1 MLQQP
6 LCYNSVS
13 FSERMEY
20 RANLVAGPNKS
31 QMTKKD
37 SSRFMSDRFNRICL
51 KAFLW
56 SAIGLLFI
64 YVLNHFI
71 RDSLDSDS
79 VQTAIYCGSMIVTY
93 AALFTI
99 LGSLIGLFLNF
110 VKKSLFP

>member
-31 QMTKKD
+31 QMTKKY

-71 RDSLDSDS
+71 RDSLDSDT
-79 VQTAIYCGSMIVTY
+79 VQTKIYFVSVILVYGAILV
-93 AALFTI
+93 TI
-99 LGSLIGLFLNF
+99 LSLLLIVLNLLR
-110 VKKSLFP
+110 KSLFR